1 MSICTTLTR
10 KNLENNMEDKKLPD
24 TWEKYL
30 EMEGID
36 RSDMQEKII
45 SLVNRC
51 ANERLLDLKYS
62 NKMAAMVMLVKL
74 RDCYRQGWRPDGTI
88 CYQIHMGFNE
98 ESEITPYVAKRGAGS
113 RFLSFPTYDLAMK
126 FLKNFRDLIL
136 TANDLI

>member
-1 MSICTTLTR
+1 
-10 KNLENNMEDKKLPD
+10 
-24 TWEKYL
+24 
-30 EMEGID
+30 
-36 RSDMQEKII
+36 MQEKII

-51 ANERLLDLKYS
+51 ANERLLDLEYS

-74 RDCYRQGWRPDGTI
+74 RDCYRRGWKPDGNI

>member
-1 MSICTTLTR
+1 
-10 KNLENNMEDKKLPD
+10 MEDKKLPD
-24 TWEKYL
+24 TWEEYL

-45 SLVNRC
+45 NLVNQC
-51 ANERLLDLKYS
+51 VDERLLDLDYS
-62 NKMAAMVMLVKL
+62 NKMAAIVMLVKL
-74 RDCYRQGWRPDGTI
+74 RDCYRRGWKPDGTI

-98 ESEITPYVAKRGAGS
+98 ESKITPYVAKRGAGS

-136 TANDLI
+136 TANDWI

>member
-1 MSICTTLTR
+1 
-10 KNLENNMEDKKLPD
+10 MEDKKLPD
-24 TWEKYL
+24 TWKEYL

-45 SLVNRC
+45 SFVNRC

-62 NKMAAMVMLVKL
+62 NKMAAMVMLLKL
-74 RDCYRQGWRPDGTI
+74 RDCYRRGWKPDGTI

-98 ESEITPYVAKRGAGS
+98 ESEISPYVEKRSAGS

-126 FLKNFRDLIL
+126 FLENFRDLIL

>member
-51 ANERLLDLKYS
+51 ANERLLDLEYS

-74 RDCYRQGWRPDGTI
+74 RDCYRRGWKPDGTI

-126 FLKNFRDLIL
+126 FLENFRDLIL